1 VGKAGSDQTHGN
13 ESKQIPDEYF
23 DRVLEV
29 SAKHGFSLLQNDGEN
44 SAEDWVVSLGHP
56 SVADQQTPDSDSTS
70 QRPSGE

>member
-1 VGKAGSDQTHGN
+1 V
-13 ESKQIPDEYF
+13 F
-23 DRVLEV
+23 
-29 SAKHGFSLLQNDGEN
+29 AKHGFSLLQNDGEN